1 MKTKYYKLLAVLAA
15 SPLLMHAQNRPDAT
29 ITDRSST
36 PPSSVTAANNDGS
49 NVDAS
54 DAGAQRPIFLKT
66 ENITA
71 FVGLD
76 SKYFYR
82 NNPLSSSVIQN
93 ETAMWMNTAYAGASF
108 EPIEV
113 EDAVIT
119 PYVGSS
125 YTSTDYLDLDGLNF
139 FSTSAYCMLLAQHSN
154 GWAYRLG
161 VSYAMD
167 KTDITDEETYKEFYP
182 NVGAMK
188 MFNHAENLIG
198 ILDLSGGFHS
208 SESDSSF
215 SANTKELNNIDVTVS
230 YGIRYIYENFI
241 ISPRYSATFKSYTE
255 GSTSSNDGRE
265 DLIHSLSV
273 KIDYPIDENFNIS
286 LFGGYSKRDAK
297 SSFADFDFQS
307 ADGGVA
313 LGLNTTF

>member
-29 ITDRSST
+29 LTDRSST

-49 NVDAS
+49 SVDAS

-119 PYVGSS
+119 PYVGTS
-125 YTSTDYLDLDGLNF
+125 YTSTDYLDIDGLNF

-161 VSYAMD
+161 ISYAMD
-167 KTDITDEETYKEFYP
+167 KTDITDEETY
-182 NVGAMK
+182 
-188 MFNHAENLIG
+188 
-198 ILDLSGGFHS
+198 LSGGFHS

-215 SANTKELNNIDVTVS
+215 SANKKELNNIDFTAS
-230 YGIRYIYENFI
+230 YGLQYIYENFI

-307 ADGGVA
+307 ADGGIA